1 METLRIKTIV
11 PKNHRVEITLPPE
24 VPEGPAEMV
33 VTIKPTASLSD
44 SDEERLARRSEVL
57 ADLRKLR
64 EKYAHRN
71 FRLSEAVIEVRREE
85 G

>member
-33 VTIKPTASLSD
+33 VTVKPTASP
-44 SDEERLARRSEVL
+44 SDEERLAKRSEVL